1 MATEWH
7 TGPYPQGVRAEI
19 DHGRYQYTH
28 MIRAP
33 GDPERLSREERRRIH
48 GPGVV
53 TKWRKMH
60 KRPVAEFREEILAH
74 MADGKERTFNRIAVE
89 LYDYTADVAGPAIT
103 KAIFDLVEER
113 ELEHTMGAPIY
124 FRKRRPR
131 AKRARWLPGV
141 EPEVEVEVEPELPRV
156 PVKLRK
162 ARAPGAKVA
171 APKAKKPTRK
181 RKRKAKPKPAAAPPP
196 ARAPGFAEA
205 VRASKGRREI
215 SPFEAAGKRRKKN
228 PDPDKTARQQRIM
241 AAFERST

>member
-33 GDPERLSREERRRIH
+33 EDPERLSREERRRIH

-53 TKWRKMH
+53 TKWQKLH
-60 KRPVAEFREEILAH
+60 KRPVEEFREEILAH
-74 MADGKERTFNRIAVE
+74 MADGKQRTFNRISVE

-103 KAIFDLVEER
+103 KAVFDLVEER
-113 ELEHTMGAPIY
+113 ELEHTMDAPVY

-141 EPEVEVEVEPELPRV
+141 EEVEVEPELPRV

-171 APKAKKPTRK
+171 APKAKKPTAK
-181 RKRKAKPKPAAAPPP
+181 RKRKSKAKPKPP

-205 VRASKGRREI
+205 VRASRGVREI

-228 PDPDKTARQQRIM
+228 PDPDKTARQRSIM